1 MRVDLDETAK
11 ADVRTVLARAGIVLP
26 EADVA
31 FLAAQRAMLAET
43 IRAVSTAAPPS

>member
-1 MRVDLDETAK
+1 MRVESDETAK
-11 ADVRTVLARAGIVLP
+11 AEVRAVLARSGIVLP

-43 IRAVSTAAPPS
+43 IRAVSNAAPLA